1 MTQST
6 RINQLLWAICILL
19 GLAWLMVYIMH
30 PIQMNPDSYGYQKDA
45 LELFNPAYVSQ
56 RPLLYPAFLR
66 LMHTLGIKISITAYL
81 INLGGLCCLLKLSRR
96 GPFFT
101 GRNAIVMLL
110 FLSLFGIWGYVG
122 TCLTESILPSV
133 MLWIFIPYVYI
144 VMNGKMIWW
153 KILLNAVLMS
163 SMGILLKPWI
173 MMTVIM
179 ASAFLVIAAFIQPAL
194 KSRRWPIILMLAV
207 NLLSLG
213 ISLSYSRDKSP
224 EVANIVLLMI
234 SSGNE
239 PVLQKRLETDKGL
252 TPDSA
257 RFIQSLLTDIHTV
270 NEQFKGNIW
279 QASWSGKLTVL
290 NIFDKR
296 QQDSIRKGFHLMY
309 FKRPSDFAGLVYLAF
324 YRYIS
329 EMQFGLKC
337 LDIAYGPHLSF
348 LDGIVNPF
356 WLILGL
362 IYVLWMYVRTRPHG
376 PPVSRF
382 LHWWRKDKRLWMF
395 TSCLMLSGILSCL
408 LLCIAGGDEL
418 RRTVLPPVLFQLFAL
433 VYYEGKNGENLT

>member
-1 MTQST
+1 MTLNT
-6 RINQLLWAICILL
+6 RVDRLLWIICLL
-19 GLAWLMVYIMH
+19 FGLAWLVVYIMH
-30 PIQMNPDSYGYQKDA
+30 TIQMNPDSYGYQKDSE
-45 LELFNPAYVSQ
+45 ELFNAAYISM
-56 RPLLYPAFLR
+56 RPMLYPAFLR
-66 LMHTLGIKISITAYL
+66 LMHTLGIKISIAAYL
-81 INLGGLCCLLKLSRR
+81 INVGGLCYLLKLSRR
-96 GPFFT
+96 GPFWT
-101 GRNAIVMLL
+101 RRNAIVMLL
-110 FLSLFGIWGYVG
+110 FLSLVGIWGYGG

-144 VMNGKMIWW
+144 VMNGKKIWW
-153 KILLNAVLMS
+153 KILLNAVVMS
-163 SMGILLKPWI
+163 LMGILLKPWI
-173 MMTVIM
+173 MMTEIM
-179 ASAFLVIAAFIQPAL
+179 ASTFLVMASFAWPAL
-194 KSRRWPIILMLAV
+194 KSRRWPIVLMLAV

-270 NEQFKGNIW
+270 NDQFKGNIW

-290 NIFDKR
+290 NIFDKQ
-296 QQDSIRKGFHLMY
+296 QQDSIRKGFYLMY
-309 FKRPSDFAGLVYLAF
+309 FKRPSDFSGLVYLAF

-337 LDIAYGPHLSF
+337 LDIAYGPHISF

-362 IYVLWMYVRTRPHG
+362 IYAICMYIRTRPEG

-382 LHWWRKDKRLWMF
+382 LMWMRKDKRLWIF

-433 VYYEGKNGENLT
+433 VYFEGKNGENLT